1 MSASIIGHNLNE
13 RAPGSDGNNP
23 GNQQLSFDGST
34 TKPQNE
40 VERSLLSLTS
50 PSIKKQGTVGDGKLS
65 SGNKKFQQKKR
76 GTSYDMTCFQPLSG
90 KMTW

>member
-50 PSIKKQGTVGDGKLS
+50 PSIQKTRN
-65 SGNKKFQQKKR
+65 SG
-76 GTSYDMTCFQPLSG
+76 
-90 KMTW
+90 